1 MNRRQFL
8 GAMGGATLAG
18 AAATTMHSSR
28 HARAATDR
36 RKRPNILFIMAD
48 DLGQYDLGCCGG
60 RHIQTPNIDRIA
72 AEGVRFTQVY
82 AGSTVCAPSRSVL
95 MTGRHTGHT
104 TVRGNSAAVGGPP
117 PQRRIPLNAED
128 VTVAEVLKVSGYTTG
143 IVGKWGLGEPGT
155 PGIPNKQGFDFWFGY
170 LNQRHAH
177 NYWTQ
182 YLWRNTEKVEFAG
195 NSPQT
200 PKVYSHDLMTK
211 EALGFV
217 RRAAEGAKPFF
228 LYAAYTIPHGK
239 LHPPDDKP
247 YGDKP
252 WSQAEKNYAAMV
264 TRMDRDVGRLLA
276 LLKELGIDEHTVVFF
291 CSDNGWTP
299 SYCGAKSEF
308 KSGGPLRG
316 NKGNLYEGG
325 IRVPMLVR
333 WPGRITPGAVS
344 DQVWAFWDFLPTAA
358 DIAGA
363 DPPAGID
370 GLSMLPAIL
379 GREQRQQHEF
389 LYWEF
394 RTGGFQQAVRWGDW
408 KGIRHGTQQPL
419 ELYNLKDDLSEKHD
433 VAKDHPEVVRKI
445 EAFMAGARS
454 PSKHWPAKPK
464 PRSKKKGK

>member
-8 GAMGGATLAG
+8 GAMGAATLAG
-18 AAATTMHSSR
+18 AAATAMHSSKP
-28 HARAATDR
+28 ARAATGR
-36 RKRPNILFIMAD
+36 RRRPNIIFIMAD

-60 RHIQTPNIDRIA
+60 THILTPHIDRLA
-72 AEGVRFTQVY
+72 ATGVRFTQCY

-117 PQRRIPLNAED
+117 SQGRIPLNAED
-128 VTVAEVLKVSGYTTG
+128 VTVAEVLKSAGYTTG

-177 NYWTQ
+177 NYWTE

-195 NSPQT
+195 NSPENR
-200 PKVYSHDLMTK
+200 KVYSHDLMTK
-211 EALGFV
+211 EALAFI
-217 RRAAEGAKPFF
+217 RRAAEGSKPFF
-228 LYAAYTIPHGK
+228 LYAAYTIPHGS

-247 YGDKP
+247 YTDKP

-264 TRMDRDVGRLLA
+264 TRLDGDVGRLMA
-276 LLKELGIDEHTVVFF
+276 LLKELGLDSDTIVFF

-299 SYCGAKSEF
+299 AYCGARSVL

-333 WPGRITPGAVS
+333 WPGRIKPGAVS

-358 DIAGA
+358 DLAGA
-363 DPPAGID
+363 DAPAGID
-370 GLSMLPAIL
+370 GISMLPAIL
-379 GREQRQQHEF
+379 GREQKLQHEF

-419 ELYNLKDDLSEKHD
+419 ELYNLKDDLSENSD
-433 VAKDHPEVVRKI
+433 VANGHPEVVKKI
-445 EAFMAGARS
+445 EAFMAGART
-454 PSKHWPAKPK
+454 PSKHWPALAG
-464 PRSKKKGK
+464 PRSKKRK

>member
-8 GAMGGATLAG
+8 GAMGAVSLAG
-18 AAATTMHSSR
+18 AAATAMHSSR
-28 HARAATDR
+28 PARAATGR
-36 RKRPNILFIMAD
+36 HRRPNIIYIMAD

-60 RHIQTPNIDRIA
+60 THILTPHIDRLA
-72 AEGVRFTQVY
+72 ATGVRFTQCY

-104 TVRGNSAAVGGPP
+104 TVRGNSAAVGGG
-117 PQRRIPLNAED
+117 RVPLNADD
-128 VTVAEVLKVSGYTTG
+128 VTVAEVLQSAGYTTG

-177 NYWTQ
+177 NYWTE

-195 NSPQT
+195 NSPENR
-200 PKVYSHDLMTK
+200 KAYSHDLMTK
-211 EALGFV
+211 EALAFI
-217 RRAAEGAKPFF
+217 RRAAEGSKPFF

-247 YGDKP
+247 YTDKP

-264 TRMDRDVGRLLA
+264 TRLDGDVGRLMA
-276 LLKELGIDEHTVVFF
+276 LLKELGLDSDTIVFF

-299 SYCGAKSEF
+299 SYCGAKSVL

-333 WPGRITPGAVS
+333 WPGRIKPGAVS

-358 DIAGA
+358 DLAGA
-363 DPPAGID
+363 KPPAGID
-370 GLSMLPAIL
+370 GISMLPAIL
-379 GREQRQQHEF
+379 DTEQKQQHAF

-408 KGIRHGTQQPL
+408 KGIRHGTEQPL
-419 ELYNLKDDLSEKHD
+419 ELYNLKDDLSEKSD
-433 VAKDHPEVVRKI
+433 VAKNHPEVVKKI
-445 EAFMAGARS
+445 EAFMAGART
-454 PSKHWPAKPK
+454 PSKHWPALPG
-464 PRSKKKGK
+464 RAKKQAKK